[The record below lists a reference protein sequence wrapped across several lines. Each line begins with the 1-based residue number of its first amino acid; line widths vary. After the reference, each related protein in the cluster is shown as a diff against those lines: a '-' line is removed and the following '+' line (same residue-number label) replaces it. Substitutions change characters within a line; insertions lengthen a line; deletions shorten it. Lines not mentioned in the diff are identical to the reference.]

1 MKTFNDLYTALK
13 DGLNN
18 LLTADNTEAVTN
30 LVNSLDGIKD
40 LHQSQEEEMTK
51 LKDKMVD
58 IVRNTTFAKQ
68 PEDVTEEKS
77 IDDIMNDELNKI
89 ISQRK

>member
-1 MKTFNDLYTALK
+1 MKTFNDFYNALK

-68 PEDVTEEKS
+68 PEDIIEEKS

>member
-1 MKTFNDLYTALK
+1 MKTFNDFYNALK

>member
-1 MKTFNDLYTALK
+1 MKTFNDFYNALK

-40 LHQSQEEEMTK
+40 LHKSQEEEMTN
-51 LKDKMVD
+51 LKNKMVD

-68 PEDVTEEKS
+68 PEDVIEEKS